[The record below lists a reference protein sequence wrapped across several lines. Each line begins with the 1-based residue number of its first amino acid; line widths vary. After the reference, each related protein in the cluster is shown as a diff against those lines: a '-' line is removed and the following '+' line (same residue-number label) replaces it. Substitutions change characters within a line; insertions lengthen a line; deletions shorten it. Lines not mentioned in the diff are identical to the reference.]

1 MPTISGRHPR
11 RTWPLVFDFMS
22 DKPRKPEPEAV
33 KASFAR
39 LYDDPQPMHLTMNKA
54 SLWAMCSQLQLA
66 FRHPSNTGPSRAH
79 VEKMAETFVT
89 PLIES
94 DPELRLLWE
103 LGRSK
108 ACA

>member
-1 MPTISGRHPR
+1 MDGAAAGKDRG
-11 RTWPLVFDFMS
+11 VDFMTE
-22 DKPRKPEPEAV
+22 KTRKNLIERDAV
-33 KASFAR
+33 KAAFAR

-79 VEKMAETFVT
+79 VEKMAEKFVT